1 MWICFNG
8 WWCNLWLVMVVVLN
22 VFTCTN
28 QSSPNNVYCKLRIF
42 IDLWRSLWYW
52 WSPVGSNTLL
62 DPRWSCA
69 LSEMKDTLMRLRSLV
84 MSTEAWTTWRNW
96 IRTRN
101 LSRSS
106 VCKHRL
112 RSDSWVLSFVINAII
127 VVYVN
132 YTFCTST
139 FQGLLLIM
147 LVGLTRDELS
157 YFSKF
162 WRFV

>member
-1 MWICFNG
+1 
-8 WWCNLWLVMVVVLN
+8 MVVVPN
-22 VFTCTN
+22 VFTCTY
-28 QSSPNNVYCKLRIF
+28 QSSPNNVYCKLRIS
-42 IDLWRSLWYW
+42 IDLWQWLWHW
-52 WSPVGSNTLL
+52 WSLVGSNTLL

-112 RSDSWVLSFVINAII
+112 SKKQLFSFLVVPNAII
-127 VVYVN
+127 VVY
-132 YTFCTST
+132 CTSS
-139 FQGLLLIM
+139 FQEHLHPLNNYVDLFDN
-147 LVGLTRDELS
+147 RLS
-157 YFSKF
+157 YFRKF
-162 WRFV
+162 WWFV